1 MGRVTRVFHRGET
14 QTSLV
19 KIETREPINEYVPFY
34 LRDVGVLPVTVFNHH
49 FYLPTDGWT
58 NNLPKPKIF
67 PPFLSPL
74 PRFQFVER
82 FDSTKSIATRIRD
95 WRYFVKKIRS
105 LAIGAHADV
114 QNNGTMSKYNYG
126 SSRMRFAHL
135 AAFHTPRSLFASFIL
150 LPPIAIITHI

>member
-19 KIETREPINEYVPFY
+19 KIETREPTNEYVPFY

-67 PPFLSPL
+67 PPSLSLPPSFSIRREIRFDEIDRNAN
-74 PRFQFVER
+74 PRFTILRE
-82 FDSTKSIATRIRD
+82 
-95 WRYFVKKIRS
+95 KIRS
-105 LAIGAHADV
+105 LAIGRRCPRGCAKQWDNVKV
-114 QNNGTMSKYNYG
+114 Q
-126 SSRMRFAHL
+126 L
-135 AAFHTPRSLFASFIL
+135 W
-150 LPPIAIITHI
+150 